1 MHPVSC
7 SRVQC
12 SSEQGAGLGVH
23 LNSGA
28 GRGIRDSGRGAR
40 SAERIKID
48 ATRRVAI
55 FSLFLSMYISVREKK
70 FDKIPLRSI
79 IAPMDETYYARNKE
93 ARCKYQREYYKK
105 NKARVNRKRQI
116 DEAVAPE
123 KIEKRLAYNR
133 AYYLKNRARLLK
145 RRAERYQKIKEERER
160 KEAEENKGVEQA

>member
-1 MHPVSC
+1 MRG
-7 SRVQC
+7 SR
-12 SSEQGAGLGVH
+12 
-23 LNSGA
+23 GA
-28 GRGIRDSGRGAR
+28 GRQQF
-40 SAERIKID
+40 KKD
-48 ATRRVAI
+48 ATRRGAT
-55 FSLFLSMYISVREKK
+55 FLLRLSMYISVREKK

-79 IAPMDETYYARNKE
+79 IALMDETYYARNKE

-105 NKARVNRKRQI
+105 NKARINRKRQI
-116 DEAVAPE
+116 DEAVDPE